1 MKYHK
6 IEIDEPFE
14 FEAGGRLDR
23 LELVYHTSDR
33 EYRPGET
40 VVWICHALTGNS
52 NPEDWW
58 PQTVGKGR
66 LFDPDK
72 YYIVCAGMLCSP
84 YGSSSPA
91 SVNPA
96 TGRPYMMDFPKT
108 TVRDVVR
115 ANILVRKHLGIEHID
130 LMIGP
135 SIGGF
140 QALEWVIMEPDM
152 VSDAVFLATSTRVT
166 PYMTAFNESQRMA
179 LEADPEFMT
188 AESLDSGKAG
198 LACARSIALIS
209 YRTFEGYNRTQQE
222 PDKETLFAGR
232 ACSYQRYQ
240 GKKMVDRFDAYCY
253 WYLTWMLDSQNVG
266 RGRGGVEAALA
277 QIQADCLVVSIDS
290 DVLFPPA
297 HGKATVAELRHA
309 RYAEISSAFGHD
321 GFLIE
326 NDQLVGIL
334 QPLLDK
340 LDKYDR

>member
-1 MKYHK
+1 MKCHK
-6 IEIDEPFE
+6 IVIDEPFE
-14 FEAGGRLDR
+14 FEAGGRLER
-23 LELVYHTSDR
+23 LELVYHTSER

-40 VVWICHALTGNS
+40 VIWICHALTGNS

-58 PQTVGKGR
+58 PQTVGKGK

-91 SVNPA
+91 SINPA
-96 TGRPYMMDFPKT
+96 TGRPYMLDFPKT

-115 ANILVRKHLGIEHID
+115 ANILVRKRLGIGHID

-140 QALEWVIMEPDM
+140 QALEWVIMEPDV

-179 LEADPEFMT
+179 LEADPEFLA
-188 AESLDSGKAG
+188 AESLESGKAG
-198 LACARSIALIS
+198 LACARSMALIS
-209 YRTFEGYNRTQQE
+209 YRTFEGYNRTQKE
-222 PDKETLFAGR
+222 PDADTLFAGR

-277 QIQADCLVVSIDS
+277 RIKADCLVVSIDS
-290 DVLFPPA
+290 DVLFPPE
-297 HGKATVAELRHA
+297 HGKATVSELRHA
-309 RYAEISSAFGHD
+309 QYREISSVFGHD

-326 NDQLVGIL
+326 NDQLVSIL
-334 QPLLDK
+334 QPLLE
-340 LDKYDR
+340 KYRQ